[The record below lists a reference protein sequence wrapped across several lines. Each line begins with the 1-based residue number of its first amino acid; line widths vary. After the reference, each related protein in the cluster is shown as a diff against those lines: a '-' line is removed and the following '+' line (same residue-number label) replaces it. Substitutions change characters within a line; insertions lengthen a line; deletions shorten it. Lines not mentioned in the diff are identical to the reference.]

1 MNKFAVVVSAVVVS
15 VAALALSAC
24 GQKPAADGDLKS
36 AKARALIIP
45 PGPTGPVLST
55 TGTVVAVD
63 GRTVTLDHE
72 AVEGLAAGRTSF
84 RTWADVIAGSPGE
97 PCPVNPAPASRR
109 RSRSSATAGRWWR

>member
-1 MNKFAVVVSAVVVS
+1 MNKFAVVVS

-36 AKARALIIP
+36 AKARALVIP

-63 GRTVTLDHE
+63 SRTVTLDHDG
-72 AVEGLAAGRTSF
+72 VDGLAAGRTSF
-84 RTWADVIAGSPGE
+84 RTWADVIAGAPGE
-97 PCPVNPAPASRR
+97 PGARVTAKIQKLGDGWAVVEL
-109 RSRSSATAGRWWR
+109 AGR